1 MTRALLGS
9 TAGSHDVSR
18 TGTATLRMSYLAHH
32 DPLTH
37 LPNRALLN
45 ERITQAITQAR
56 RNQEQLAVLYV
67 DVDHFKRINE
77 SHGHP
82 TGDNLLSSIGG
93 RMVASL
99 RTSDSVGRQGSDE
112 FVVLLPN
119 VARFEDAAL
128 AAQRI
133 LAFLRFPYRIGE
145 LDLRI
150 TASIG
155 ISLCPDDGADPEAL
169 IACAAAAAS
178 DAKQQ
183 GRNSHRFFRER
194 LNERVLEHRS
204 LESQFRR
211 ALEQNEFSL
220 HYQPIV
226 DLKNGTPVSAEAL
239 LRWRRADAP
248 PALPPQFLA
257 AAQKCGYIIPIGR
270 WVLRE
275 ACGQAQNWIE
285 AGLPPVSVSVNVSP
299 AELQSR
305 GFALGVRDILLETGL
320 NPRYLKLEL
329 TEAAYVDQCRSGAGV
344 LHILRDLEVAIA
356 LDHVGTGC
364 SCLAY
369 LRRFPVDALKMDG
382 SLVRGLC
389 VDPGDTRIVDALI
402 GIGRSF
408 GLRIIAQDVEN
419 REHLL
424 ALQNRRCAEGQG
436 YYFKEPAEPGEFAK
450 LLELECADGVP
461 A

>member
-1 MTRALLGS
+1 
-9 TAGSHDVSR
+9 
-18 TGTATLRMSYLAHH
+18 
-32 DPLTH
+32 
-37 LPNRALLN
+37 
-45 ERITQAITQAR
+45 
-56 RNQEQLAVLYV
+56 
-67 DVDHFKRINE
+67 
-77 SHGHP
+77 
-82 TGDNLLSSIGG
+82 
-93 RMVASL
+93 
-99 RTSDSVGRQGSDE
+99 
-112 FVVLLPN
+112 
-119 VARFEDAAL
+119 
-128 AAQRI
+128 
-133 LAFLRFPYRIGE
+133 
-145 LDLRI
+145 
-150 TASIG
+150 
-155 ISLCPDDGADPEAL
+155 LCPDDGADPEAL